1 MKKFYCALAAAAIAL
16 TANAADYYL
25 IGGFNGWTLKDAK
38 RKFVEKSATEYEL
51 NYDGTLT
58 SGFKINDGTWDDA
71 SADQNFGSNGN
82 KLEIGVAYTMT
93 TGKSSGNIEIEGAI
107 ENPTLVLNVS
117 DPSAP
122 TLLIKGASTEVEYG
136 YILWGTFSDGATW
149 EGIELKEESGKF
161 VADANVAKCEFG
173 IKEVVAGTENQVRW
187 LSSAGAAGV
196 TLGTAMPL
204 QVEGSNFSLPA
215 GDYSFS
221 LDVAAMTLTV
231 TNNGGDTPNPPTP
244 PVSDAKDLYLVGDIS
259 GWDQTALP
267 FTRVDNV
274 YTIELEDGL
283 TGKWKITDGKGW
295 AYNFGA
301 GAEQPTSGVE
311 VDAYFD
317 GADFESAFSGKT
329 TVVFTLV
336 EGSDVKDS
344 SIPSKVKVTSE
355 AVAEPWP
362 VEEWY
367 VSVQGPFNKWVG
379 EGVHPNAEGVAE
391 ISDLA
396 LNEAGFKVKVY
407 NGLADSWYCNGE
419 ALALNTPTVVE
430 GDVDTLMTVAGLV
443 AGDKYKVTFNVTDGT
458 ITVNT
463 ISGVEAISVSNG
475 EAVYFNLQGMK
486 VENPVNGVF
495 VKVLDGKAVK
505 VVK

>member
-1 MKKFYCALAAAAIAL
+1 MKKFYCALAAAAMAL

-25 IGGFNGWTLKDAK
+25 IGGFNGWTTSDSNC
-38 RKFVEKSATEYEL
+38 KFVEKSATEYEL
-51 NYDGTLT
+51 NFDGTLT
-58 SGFKINDGTWDDA
+58 SGFKINDGTWSNDNV
-71 SADQNFGSNGN
+71 NFGSNGS
-82 KLEIGVAYTMT
+82 KLEIGVPYTMKVGGST
-93 TGKSSGNIEIEGAI
+93 TDIAIEGAV

-122 TLLIKGASTEVEYG
+122 TLLIKGESSEVENG
-136 YILWGTFSDGATW
+136 YVLWGNFSGGDAW
-149 EGIELKEESGKF
+149 EGIELKNESGKF
-161 VADANVAKCEFG
+161 VADATVEKCNFG
-173 IKEVVAGTENQVRW
+173 IKVVVAGTDTQTGW
-187 LSSAGAAGV
+187 IASAGDATV
-196 TLGTAMPL
+196 NVGTAMPL
-204 QVEGSNFSLPA
+204 KVDGTNFSLPA

-221 LDVAAMTLTV
+221 FDVAAMTLTV
-231 TNNGGDTPNPPTP
+231 TNAGGDTPNPPTP
-244 PVSDAKDLYLVGDIS
+244 PVSDAKDLYLVGDIN
-259 GWDQTALP
+259 GWDMPGLP

-283 TGKWKITDGKGW
+283 TGQWKITDGEGW

-301 GAEQPTSGVE
+301 GAVQPTSGVE

-317 GADFESAFSGKT
+317 GANFESAFSGKT

-344 SIPSKVKVTSE
+344 SIPSKVMVTSE

-367 VSVQGPFNKWVG
+367 VSVQGPFNEWLG

-396 LNEAGFKVKVY
+396 LNDAGFKVKVY
-407 NGLADSWYCNGE
+407 NGLADSWYCNGQ

-430 GDVDTLMTVAGLV
+430 GNVDTLMTVTGLEAG
-443 AGDKYKVTFNVTDGT
+443 AKYKVTFNVTDGT